1 MPYSQFSL
9 EQIKLNF
16 GIEIREKFGIFAQTS
31 SVYYSPLLTQVLE
44 NYVPLALEIDTEK
57 SRSEYIVAP
66 ILFEFK
72 SQLKNKISLF
82 SGKEFTVDAEKGLSG
97 FCDFLISYSPQQLM
111 IEVPIILIVEAQ
123 NDNILSGLGQ
133 CMAQMLAA
141 QLFNQR
147 HQQNIKTIYG
157 CVTTGTNWKFLQLTD
172 QRIEIDLNEYF
183 LSNIGQV
190 LGILHYFVEQ
200 ADLNE
205 LR

>member
-1 MPYSQFSL
+1 
-9 EQIKLNF
+9 
-16 GIEIREKFGIFAQTS
+16 
-31 SVYYSPLLTQVLE
+31 
-44 NYVPLALEIDTEK
+44 
-57 SRSEYIVAP
+57 
-66 ILFEFK
+66 
-72 SQLKNKISLF
+72 
-82 SGKEFTVDAEKGLSG
+82 
-97 FCDFLISYSPQQLM
+97 M

-200 ADLNE
+200 VE
-205 LR
+205 